1 MSPLVETTHSRLLS
15 SGAEQYS
22 PRYAASL
29 RVLEDLATGYTIE
42 LCARTTHLQ
51 KSRVVGM

>member
-1 MSPLVETTHSRLLS
+1 MSPLFETTHSRLLS